1 MWGVRGAQVGA
12 AFPQTRVPDLVFLV
26 QFYNFTMFRLTF
38 MLILAAL
45 GSFLTPTIYILVYRN
60 FSYRRDPS
68 VLCFGSF
75 KTECFHL
82 DFSSKCLRSDL
93 KSVDRGP
100 PAQSPH
106 VILSVALTEA
116 SAPGIPPKTGSL
128 SAVWGLSCL
137 DTWWVD
143 LVGRGPRVLFPRGR
157 WSETMSGLLPCPRTH
172 FSAGSV
178 SSLERNGR
186 CSGAQARPRP
196 CVHTAAAAA
205 PGWPPQD
212 PWEGSQNPSPLAPG
226 GPGAREASSPVTS
239 GPMDRRYGF
248 RAFGLRPSRWPGRG
262 SHRL

>member
-1 MWGVRGAQVGA
+1 MWAPATSKGRACGGGEHVWGASSAQVGA

-45 GSFLTPTIYILVYRN
+45 GSFLTPTICILVYRN

-100 PAQSPH
+100 PAQSPD

-116 SAPGIPPKTGSL
+116 SAPGIPPEPRQPQCS
-128 SAVWGLSCL
+128 VWVKLL
-137 DTWWVD
+137 RHVWV
-143 LVGRGPRVLFPRGR
+143 
-157 WSETMSGLLPCPRTH
+157 
-172 FSAGSV
+172 
-178 SSLERNGR
+178 
-186 CSGAQARPRP
+186 
-196 CVHTAAAAA
+196 
-205 PGWPPQD
+205 
-212 PWEGSQNPSPLAPG
+212 
-226 GPGAREASSPVTS
+226 
-239 GPMDRRYGF
+239 
-248 RAFGLRPSRWPGRG
+248 
-262 SHRL
+262 